1 MLHLLNIYQ
10 QSWASLKKTPVFV
23 GTVLAT
29 LGTTIGALLV
39 VITLAYLL
47 LLEPLPYPDQERL
60 VRVDHA
66 LFNENN
72 VNNLTA
78 FTYPGLIHLYTNQN
92 VFEKASLIN
101 YETDIL
107 LSSIVQPLVNTA
119 YVTPEW
125 FSLLNASLVLGR
137 GFEQSEGLNTHN
149 PVVVLSYETW
159 KNEYQLDQDIVGK
172 KVTIKDKNF
181 SIIGVMDESF
191 VEPRIY
197 RNNTTAIWLPWD
209 YNSNATLANQ
219 WGHIRP
225 NLTFIGKL
233 GTNVSIAQSE
243 QSISNLVNDIWQQ
256 NVADISLF
264 DDWHIQMRVHSLHK
278 IILGETDQIAYLLLC
293 AVIGLLIIAC
303 TNIANLF
310 MSRATE
316 QKRDYAIRA
325 AVGAQSNHI
334 FNHFF
339 AESILL
345 MVFSTVIGLLVASMG
360 IWLTKEVLMSTLP
373 RIEELSI
380 NDVTLAS
387 AVISVLL
394 LATFFAWICNRMI
407 DRKHLIIQ
415 LHTGGKGTSK
425 QVSKLT
431 RNAFLAAQVTIASV
445 IVFASMNVFDNS
457 LAKIIQPLNFSTD
470 NNSHIVLSSPRDL
483 STDERKATMLEVME
497 KLKYLPSVT
506 SISQSNSPL
515 IATGQAAFITSD
527 TNYRYTIENR
537 RVDDKYFEL
546 IQQPLLEG
554 RYFSYSDIKD
564 KNPVI
569 IVNQTFAKHIAPNK
583 SAVGMKLNTPDNQ
596 LLTII
601 GVVKGIVIPGSS
613 EVPMRSY
620 RPATL
625 SSTTLLLNTR
635 ENQELARSEL
645 LDLIQ
650 ETAQSWTLFDY
661 IPLNKIHD
669 QLLFTKVS
677 AAVSSLIIATFTLFL
692 SGIGIYG
699 LVNHNTRLH
708 QSELGIH
715 LAIGAKKRD
724 IVNLVLSDNLQPIYF
739 GMLTSA
745 LLMLITTYYLN
756 FGSDSGLDL
765 NFLISI
771 TLTSTFIL
779 TMSLLACYLPVR
791 KYINTRPINNLRSS
805 YD

>member
-1 MLHLLNIYQ
+1 MLNLINTYQ

-72 VNNLTA
+72 INNLTA
-78 FTYPGLIHLYTNQN
+78 FTYPGLIHLYKNQN
-92 VFEKASLIN
+92 VFDQASLIN
-101 YETDIL
+101 YENDVL
-107 LSSIVQPLVNTA
+107 LSSIAQPLVNTA

-137 GFEQSEGLNTHN
+137 GFEPSEGLNTHN

-159 KNEYQLDQDIVGK
+159 KNEYQFDQDIVGK
-172 KVTIKDKNF
+172 KVTIKGKSF
-181 SIIGVMDESF
+181 SIIGVMDKSF
-191 VEPRIY
+191 IEPRIY
-197 RNNTTAIWLPWD
+197 SNSTTAIWLPWD
-209 YNSNATLANQ
+209 FNSNAMLANK

-233 GTNVSIAQSE
+233 KTNVSFAQAE

-264 DDWHIQMRVHSLHK
+264 DGWQIQMHIRSLHE
-278 IILGETDQIAYLLLC
+278 IILGDTDQTAYLLLC
-293 AVIGLLIIAC
+293 AILGLLIIAC

-310 MSRATE
+310 MSRVSE
-316 QKRDYAIRA
+316 QKRNYAIRA
-325 AVGAQSNHI
+325 AVGAKSNHI

-339 AESILL
+339 TESILL
-345 MVFSTVIGLLVASMG
+345 MFFSTVIGLLVASTG

-380 NDVTLAS
+380 NDVTLVS

-394 LATFFAWICNRMI
+394 LATFFAWVCNKMI
-407 DRKHLIIQ
+407 DRKHLITQ

-425 QVSKLT
+425 QVSKLV

-457 LAKIIQPLNFSTD
+457 LAKIIQPLNFSTN
-470 NNSHIVLSSPRDL
+470 NNSHMVLSSPRDL
-483 STDERKATMLEVME
+483 STDERKATMLEMIE
-497 KLKYLPSVT
+497 KLKRLPSVT

-515 IATGQAAFITSD
+515 IATGQAAFITAD
-527 TNYRYTIENR
+527 TNSRYTVENR
-537 RVDDKYFEL
+537 RVDDKYFKL

-554 RYFSYSDIKD
+554 RYFNYSDIKD
-564 KNPVI
+564 QNPVI
-569 IVNQTFAKHIAPNK
+569 IINQSFAKHIAPDK
-583 SAVGMKLNTPDNQ
+583 SAVGMTLSTPNNQ
-596 LLTII
+596 SLTII

-613 EVPMRSY
+613 NVPMRSY

-625 SSTTLLLNTR
+625 SSATLLLSTQ

-645 LDLIQ
+645 LNLIQ
-650 ETAQSWTLFDY
+650 ETAPNWTLFDY
-661 IPLNKIHD
+661 TPLKKIHD

-692 SGIGIYG
+692 SGVGIYG
-699 LVNHNTRLH
+699 LVNHNTRLR
-708 QSELGIH
+708 QFELGIH

-724 IVNLVLSDNLQPIYF
+724 VVNLVLSDNMRPIYL
-739 GMLTSA
+739 GMFTSA
-745 LLMLITTYYLN
+745 IIMLVTINYLN
-756 FGSDSGLDL
+756 FGSDSGLHLD
-765 NFLISI
+765 FLISI
-771 TLTSTFIL
+771 TLTFTFIL
-779 TMSLLACYLPVR
+779 TMSLLACYLPLR